1 MRLAELSRRRLC
13 IVNFRRQSIRDGG
26 GRYEDLCFF
35 ADLHD
40 GNSCRS
46 CCRCGFRPGPSGT
59 RSKEVADYYI
69 ARRGIPASNQC
80 SVKPGSADGPGN
92 ETIDVAAFDRLIK
105 KPIQRCLTAVGKD
118 KILYIVLAYGTPYKV
133 SARPGLGMAVD

>member
-1 MRLAELSRRRLC
+1 MAEDVTKICAFLLIFTMAIPVARAADADFAPDLAERVL
-13 IVNFRRQSIRDGG
+13 VVFNA
-26 GRYEDLCFF
+26 E
-35 ADLHD
+35 
-40 GNSCRS
+40 SCQ
-46 CCRCGFRPGPSGT
+46 
-59 RSKEVADYYI
+59 SKEVADYYI

>member
-1 MRLAELSRRRLC
+1 MAEDVTKSCALLLIFTMAAPVIRVADAAPAPDLAKRVLVVFNAQSR
-13 IVNFRRQSIRDGG
+13 Q
-26 GRYEDLCFF
+26 
-35 ADLHD
+35 
-40 GNSCRS
+40 
-46 CCRCGFRPGPSGT
+46 
-59 RSKEVADYYI
+59 SKEVADYYI
-69 ARRGIPASNQC
+69 ARRGIPASNKC

>member
-1 MRLAELSRRRLC
+1 MVAEDVTRICAFLLIFTMAVPVIRAVDSEPAPDLAERVLVVFNAQSR
-13 IVNFRRQSIRDGG
+13 Q
-26 GRYEDLCFF
+26 
-35 ADLHD
+35 
-40 GNSCRS
+40 
-46 CCRCGFRPGPSGT
+46 
-59 RSKEVADYYI
+59 SKEVADYYI